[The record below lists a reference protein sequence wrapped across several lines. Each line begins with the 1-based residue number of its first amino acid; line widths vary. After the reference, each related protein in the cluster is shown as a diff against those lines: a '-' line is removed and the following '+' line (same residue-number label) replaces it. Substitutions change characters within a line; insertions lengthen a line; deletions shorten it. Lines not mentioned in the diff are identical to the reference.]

1 VSTRLR
7 SLVLFSMAAALAAIV
22 FGALP
27 PVDVA
32 RIYLLALVAL
42 AGAVVAGRTLSRFG
56 RLERLPRRAKI
67 DTEEREPP
75 LFFER
80 AKRRIE
86 LANTSGVYFEQL
98 RPRLREIAE
107 QRLVV
112 HGLRLSDEEA
122 RQLLGEETYRAL
134 ERRPEGDKF
143 APPPEGELA
152 RVVEALERI

>member
-1 VSTRLR
+1 
-7 SLVLFSMAAALAAIV
+7 MAGALAAIV

-42 AGAVVAGRTLSRFG
+42 TGAVAAGRTLSRFG
-56 RLERLPRRAKI
+56 RLERSPRRAKI
-67 DTEEREPP
+67 DTEEPEPP
-75 LFFER
+75 PFFER

-107 QRLVV
+107 QRLVA
-112 HGLRLSDEEA
+112 HGLRLGDEEA

>member
-1 VSTRLR
+1 
-7 SLVLFSMAAALAAIV
+7 MAAALAAIV

-42 AGAVVAGRTLSRFG
+42 AGALVARRTLSRF
-56 RLERLPRRAKI
+56 ERIERSARRPE
-67 DTEEREPP
+67 TEAGQPEPP
-75 LFFER
+75 PFFER

-107 QRLVV
+107 QRLVG
-112 HGLRLSDEEA
+112 HGLRLRDEEA
-122 RQLLGEETYRAL
+122 RELLGEEAYRAL